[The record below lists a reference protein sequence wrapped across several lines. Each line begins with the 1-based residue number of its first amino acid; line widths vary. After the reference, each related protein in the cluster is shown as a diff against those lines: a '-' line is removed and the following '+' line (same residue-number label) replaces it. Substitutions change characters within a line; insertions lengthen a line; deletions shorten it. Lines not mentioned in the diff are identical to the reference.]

1 MKRTFLPIL
10 AAFALI
16 AAASASFAQ
25 TASAVGSWNLTVET
39 PNGKRSVNLVI
50 KQEGD
55 KLTGLMKSER
65 GDRPLESVTLKGNEI
80 TLVQKIQ
87 AQGQELV
94 VTYKGTV
101 EKDSMKGDADFGG
114 FAQGTWSAVPYKE
127 GAGAPSSPAP
137 QAGAAAAGN
146 ISGVWNFTV
155 ETSAGTGSP
164 VFTLKQEG
172 EQLTGTYKG
181 QFGEGPVNG
190 TVKGGDVKI
199 VVKVNAQGQDLEIT
213 YTGKVEG
220 PASMKGKVQLGGLG
234 EGNWSAKKQ

>member
-16 AAASASFAQ
+16 VAASASYAQ
-25 TASAVGSWNLTVET
+25 TASAVGSWTITIEA
-39 PNGKRSVNLVI
+39 PNGKRSVNLII
-50 KQEGD
+50 KQEGH
-55 KLTGLMKSER
+55 KLTGLMRSER
-65 GDRPLESVTLKGNEI
+65 GDRPLESVTVKGNEI

-114 FAQGTWSAVPYKE
+114 FAQGTWSAVPFKE
-127 GAGAPSSPAP
+127 GATAPSTPAP
-137 QAGAAAAGN
+137 QTGAAAGN

-172 EQLTGTYKG
+172 EQVTGTYKG
-181 QFGEGPVNG
+181 QFGEGPING

-199 VVKVNAQGQDLEIT
+199 VVKVNAQGQDLEII
-213 YTGKVEG
+213 YTGKVES
-220 PASMKGKVQLGGLG
+220 ANSMKGKVQLGGLG